1 MTQNELALAM
11 GVTQQRLQH
20 IQQAPTL
27 EEARN
32 RLMALKVEVKA
43 AFKRLAFRFHPDRN
57 PGNLEA
63 EGNFKRSGEVLTA
76 IEKLEVKAPQ
86 PQVRVVAVHFHR
98 AGSNTNVYGNAYAST
113 TQTQT
118 SPYAARQV
126 AFIRPV

>member
-1 MTQNELALAM
+1 MTQDELALEM
-11 GVTQQRLQH
+11 GATPQRLQH

-32 RLMALKVEVKA
+32 RLMALKVEAKA

-63 EGNFKRSGEVLTA
+63 EENFKRCGEVLTA

-86 PQVRVVAVHFHR
+86 PQIQVVAVHFHR
-98 AGSNTNVYGNAYAST
+98 AGPNIYGEAYAST
-113 TQTQT
+113 TQTST
-118 SPYAARQV
+118 SAYDARHV